1 MNASQRASFDTIPH
15 LVDAA
20 GMPALACAIREGG
33 EWRTAWL
40 IGTRKQAFGAAYPSA
55 RAAADAAHYLN
66 EVTL

>member
-1 MNASQRASFDTIPH
+1 MNASQRATLDSLPR
-15 LVDAA
+15 LVDVA

-33 EWRTAWL
+33 EWKTAWL
-40 IGTRKQAFGAAYPSA
+40 IGTRKQAFGEPYPSA